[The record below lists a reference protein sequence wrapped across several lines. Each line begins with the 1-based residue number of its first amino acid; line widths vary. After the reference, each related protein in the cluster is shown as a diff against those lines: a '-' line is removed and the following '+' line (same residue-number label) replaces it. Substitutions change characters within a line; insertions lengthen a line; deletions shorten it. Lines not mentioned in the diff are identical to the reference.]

1 MWLKISK
8 TDPALHPSEIIAT
21 IDTLTGQ
28 EELIVDRESIKG
40 NRLEIGEPI
49 ANGGDSVLVEL
60 PRETLRGSWRVRV
73 LKAML
78 SEPNGVGA

>member
-8 TDPALHPSEIIAT
+8 TDPALHPSETIAT
-21 IDTLTGQ
+21 IDTINGQ

-40 NRLEIGEPI
+40 DRLEIGAPI
-49 ANGGDSVLVEL
+49 ANGGDSFLVEL

-73 LKAML
+73 SKNLL
-78 SEPNGVGA
+78 SQTDSIGA